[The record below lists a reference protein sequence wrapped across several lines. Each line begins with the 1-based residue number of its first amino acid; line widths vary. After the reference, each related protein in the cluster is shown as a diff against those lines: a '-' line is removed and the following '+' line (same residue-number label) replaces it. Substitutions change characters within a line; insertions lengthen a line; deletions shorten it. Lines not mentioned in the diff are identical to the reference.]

1 MTAVF
6 FHNADQK
13 KLAEETRDQ
22 EAARRG
28 KKIVS
33 TLAPL
38 GDFHLAEDYHQK
50 YYLRQTADLMKEY
63 AALYPNNKDFINS
76 TAVMR
81 VNAYI
86 DGMGTLAALEKEVD
100 TFGLSPQGKQKLLE
114 VFKRKKGIR

>member
-6 FHNADQK
+6 YHNADQK
-13 KLAEETRDQ
+13 KLAEETRDR
-22 EAARRG
+22 EAAQRG
-28 KKIVS
+28 KKIVT

-38 GDFHLAEDYHQK
+38 GDFYLAEDYHQK
-50 YYLRQTADLMKEY
+50 YYLRQTPDLMKEF
-63 AALYPNNKDFINS
+63 AAFYPNNKEFINS

-86 DGMGTLAALEKEVD
+86 DGMGTLTALEKEID
-100 TFGLSPQGKQKLLE
+100 TFGLSAQGKQKLLE